1 MKKLFVFS
9 GFVWLCLVDVNA
21 QSSVQTNLSKRS
33 RECFDE
39 NWMFHKG
46 DIAIKH
52 TIRVGKYGGLTD
64 SNVKVVTKPDA
75 VIDYTNAE
83 QSQVLKP
90 ADWKQINLPHDWA
103 VEENFVNDNSLG
115 SQPGGSGYLPT
126 GLGFYRKEF
135 EISEADT
142 EK

>member
-1 MKKLFVFS
+1 
-9 GFVWLCLVDVNA
+9 
-21 QSSVQTNLSKRS
+21 
-33 RECFDE
+33 
-39 NWMFHKG
+39 MFHKG

-52 TIRVGKYGGLTD
+52 TIRVGKYGDLTD

-103 VEENFVNDNSLG
+103 VEENFVNDNSIG
-115 SQPGGSGYLPT
+115 SQPGSSGYLPT